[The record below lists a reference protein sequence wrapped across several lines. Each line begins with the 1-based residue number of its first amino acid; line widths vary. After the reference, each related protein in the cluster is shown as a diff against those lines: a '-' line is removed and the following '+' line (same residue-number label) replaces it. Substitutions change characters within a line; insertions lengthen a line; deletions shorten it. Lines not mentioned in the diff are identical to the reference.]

1 MFSEFEFQTVR
12 SANEPERSPAADESV
27 ANMQR
32 PPVVQARVTAVI
44 NPTPPLTAT
53 VLGPVVQSG
62 MPYRPRP
69 RDVLATPARTLIL
82 DNHVIGS
89 SPGAPA
95 LPPLPV
101 RREGPDIREDGDA
114 WFSYW
119 DKDRNGF
126 LTVDEVKVACRATFA
141 DIHRGDPR
149 RMADIDEAVQMTW
162 ICFDTREDGKI
173 SRKEFLERNSGLRD
187 TLLAS
192 LRR

>member
-1 MFSEFEFQTVR
+1 MFSEFDFQTVR
-12 SANEPERSPAADESV
+12 SANEPEPAVAADESV

-95 LPPLPV
+95 LP
-101 RREGPDIREDGDA
+101 
-114 WFSYW
+114 
-119 DKDRNGF
+119 
-126 LTVDEVKVACRATFA
+126 LTRC
-141 DIHRGDPR
+141 
-149 RMADIDEAVQMTW
+149 
-162 ICFDTREDGKI
+162 
-173 SRKEFLERNSGLRD
+173 
-187 TLLAS
+187 
-192 LRR
+192 LRRASTFSVYSALQTRYNAAT